1 MRPQLGWADLPGR
14 SVGVWGLGVEGRA
27 SVARLRA
34 LGVDPVVVD
43 DRPTDAGVLATD
55 AGGLDALRRCEV
67 VIRTPGMSR
76 YRPDVEA
83 LAASGVTLVGGLGL
97 WLFDAPR
104 DRVVCITGTKGKSTT
119 TSIVGHLATGLG
131 LRCVTGGNLGTPP
144 FAPDAPTDADLW
156 VIEVSSYQATDLAV
170 TPPVVAVTSL
180 HPDHLDWHG
189 SVERY
194 YDDKLSMTSQPG
206 ARVCVAAGED
216 ERIRARADRLGPTVR
231 WVRAADADGWS
242 EPLGLPGRHNAVNAA
257 IARAVLVEVGVPGA
271 DDDAVVGAACADFA
285 GLPSRLRR
293 VHTAGAVEFFDDS
306 LATNVLPTVA
316 ALDAFPGR
324 PVALIV
330 GGHDRGIDYAP
341 LARHLAVR
349 AASTPTFVLTLPTSG
364 DRIAETVAA
373 QDDGPPTVRCV
384 DLDEAVRVAAAWARE
399 RGGVVLLSPAA
410 PSFGQFADYR
420 DRSRAFLEA
429 AVRFG

>member
-1 MRPQLGWADLPGR
+1 MRPSLGWADLPGR

-27 SVARLRA
+27 SVERLRSM
-34 LGVDPVVVD
+34 GVEPVIVD
-43 DRPTDAGVLATD
+43 DRPSDPGVLATND
-55 AGGLDALRRCEV
+55 GGLDALRRCEV

-76 YRPDVEA
+76 YRSDVEA

-97 WLFDAPR
+97 WLVDAPL

-119 TSIVGHLATGLG
+119 TSIAGHLATGLG
-131 LRCVTGGNLGTPP
+131 LRCVTGGNLGVPP
-144 FAPDAPTDADLW
+144 FAPDAPQDADLW

-206 ARVCVAAGED
+206 ARVCVAAADD
-216 ERIRARADRLGPTVR
+216 ERIRARADRLGPAVR
-231 WVRAADADGWS
+231 WVHASDADGWW
-242 EPLGLPGRHNAVNAA
+242 ETLGLRGRHNAVNAA

-271 DDDAVVGAACADFA
+271 DDDEAIAGAGTGFD

-293 VHTAGAVEFFDDS
+293 VHQVGAVEFFDDS

-316 ALDAFPGR
+316 AVDAFPGR

-330 GGHDRGIDYAP
+330 GGHDRGIDYTP
-341 LARHLAVR
+341 LARHLAAR
-349 AASTPTFVLTLPTSG
+349 AGATPTFVLTLPTSG
-364 DRIAETVAA
+364 ARIAESIAAVA
-373 QDDGPPTVRCV
+373 DGPPTVRCA
-384 DLDEAVRVAAAWARE
+384 DLDEAVRVAAAWARND
-399 RGGVVLLSPAA
+399 GGVVLLSPAA

-429 AVRFG
+429 ALRFG